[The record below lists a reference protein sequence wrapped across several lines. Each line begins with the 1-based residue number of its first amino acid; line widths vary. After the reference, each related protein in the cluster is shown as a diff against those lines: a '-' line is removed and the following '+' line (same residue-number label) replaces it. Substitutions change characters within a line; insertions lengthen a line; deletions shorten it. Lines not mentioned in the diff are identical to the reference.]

1 MRREVAVAFE
11 LRYAI
16 RQLLKSPWFSAVAI
30 VGLGLG
36 IGANV
41 ALFSVINSIF
51 LRPLPYRE
59 PGRLVRLSSTNEAQN
74 FTRVGFSYPRYL
86 EVQQRQQ
93 VFSDLA
99 LSAGNAFTL
108 TGRGDPEQLIALHA
122 SGSLLP
128 ALGLQPLLGRN
139 VSADE
144 DRPGGQAVAL
154 ISHGIWQ
161 ERFNRDASVLGQALI
176 LNGVP
181 YTIIGVLPEAAS
193 AFPLNQ
199 FRIWVPRPAEVPYLA
214 PSQLNNGG
222 FFFQALARLRPDV
235 SLEQAR
241 EAMNVIAAG
250 YRAANPAN
258 VDAPSKIEVVPLL
271 EDAVGEQ
278 RQSYLMLFAAVGCVL
293 LIACANI
300 ANLLLAR
307 FAGRR
312 KEIAARL
319 ALGAGR
325 ARVVRQMVTESM
337 VLAVLGG
344 AVGLLLA
351 QWALATVVA
360 LGTDLIPRAVE
371 IRLDPVA
378 LAFALLMALVT
389 GLAIGLLPAL
399 QAARVNVNETLKE
412 ASRGSTGGGQRLR
425 ASLLVAEVSLSL
437 VLLIAAGLLLT
448 SFARLQRVAP
458 GFTPDGVFT
467 AQLVLPP
474 ERYEGDKL
482 VALYERLYER
492 LATLP
497 GGRSAALTDRVPL
510 TGARTPAPVA
520 VMGRPVPP
528 MSERP
533 DANRHLVSPGYFATL
548 GIPIR
553 AGRDF
558 DARDSAR
565 VPHVV
570 IINEA
575 FARRHFPGENPLGR
589 TLITGMGQLPSQIVG
604 VVADV
609 RSTGLNT
616 PPEADYFLPALQRPE
631 TFTNILVRTNV
642 SPTAMASAV
651 RDALRQVD
659 ADLPLLRP
667 QTLSTSIN
675 QTIANR
681 KLALVLLAGFAALA
695 LVLACL
701 GVYSVMAH
709 LVAVRTSEIGIRM
722 ALGASPHAVMR
733 MVLGHGRR
741 LTLLG
746 IALGIAGAFFVS
758 RLMQQALFEVN
769 PADPLIYLAVAAILL
784 LVAEFASW
792 LPARRATRIDP
803 VIALRT
809 E

>member
-1 MRREVAVAFE
+1 MLFE
-11 LRYAI
+11 LRYAV
-16 RQLLKSPWFSAVAI
+16 RQLLRSPWFTTIAV

-41 ALFSVINSIF
+41 ALFSVINSVF

-59 PGRLVRLSSTNEAQN
+59 PGRLVRLSSTSETQN
-74 FTRVGFSYPRYL
+74 LTRVGFSYPRFRA
-86 EVQQRQQ
+86 VQQRQE
-93 VFSDLA
+93 VFSDIA

-108 TGRGDPEQLIALHA
+108 TGRGDPEQLVALHTSA
-122 SGSLLP
+122 SLLP
-128 ALGLQPLLGRN
+128 VLGLDPSLGRN
-139 VSADE
+139 FSTEE
-144 DRPGGQAVAL
+144 DRPGGEHVAL
-154 ISHGIWQ
+154 ISHRIWR
-161 ERFNRDASVLGQALI
+161 ERFNADPSVLGQALT
-176 LNGVP
+176 LNGAP

-199 FRIWVPRPAEVPYLA
+199 FQIWVPRPAEVPYLVPA
-214 PSQLNNGG
+214 QLDNGG
-222 FFFQALARLRPDV
+222 YFFQAVARLRPGV

-250 YRAANPAN
+250 YRAANPTN
-258 VDAPSKIEVVPLL
+258 VDAPSNIEVVQLL
-271 EDAVGEQ
+271 DDAVGEQ
-278 RQSYLMLFAAVGCVL
+278 RRSYLMLFGAVGCVL

-312 KEIAARL
+312 REIAARF
-319 ALGAGR
+319 ALGASR
-325 ARVVRQMVTESM
+325 ARVVRQMVTES
-337 VLAVLGG
+337 VLLALFGG
-344 AVGLLLA
+344 AVGVLLA
-351 QWALATVVA
+351 QWALAAVVS
-360 LGTDLIPRAVE
+360 LGADLIPRVVE
-371 IRLDPVA
+371 IRLDLVA
-378 LAFALLMALVT
+378 MLFSLLVALVT

-448 SFARLQRVAP
+448 SFARLQRVEP
-458 GFTPDGVFT
+458 GFSPDGLFT

-474 ERYEGDKL
+474 QRYDAGKL
-482 VALYERLYER
+482 VAFYEQLYKRLS
-492 LATLP
+492 TLP
-497 GGRSAALTDRVPL
+497 ASSSAALTDRVPL
-510 TGARTPAPVA
+510 TGAQSPAPVA
-520 VMGRPVPP
+520 VVGRPLPP

-533 DANRHLVSPGYFATL
+533 HANRHLVSPRYFATL
-548 GIPIR
+548 GIPVR

-558 DARDSAR
+558 DERDNAR
-565 VPHVV
+565 VPHVAIV
-570 IINEA
+570 NET
-575 FARRHFPGENPLGR
+575 FARRHFPGEDPVGR
-589 TLITGMGQLPSQIVG
+589 SLVTGMAQLPSRIVG

-631 TFTNILVRTNV
+631 TFTNIVVRTNV
-642 SPTAMASAV
+642 GPAAMAAAV
-651 RDALRQVD
+651 RDVLRIVD
-659 ADLPLLRP
+659 PDLPLLQP
-667 QTLSTSIN
+667 EALSTRIA
-675 QTIANR
+675 QTIADR
-681 KLALVLLAGFAALA
+681 KLALVLLAGFATLA
-695 LVLACL
+695 LLLASL

-709 LVAVRTSEIGIRM
+709 LVAFRTSEIGIRM
-722 ALGASPHAVMR
+722 ALGASPRAVMR

-741 LTLLG
+741 LTFVG
-746 IALGIAGAFFVS
+746 IALGIVGAFFVS
-758 RLMQQALFEVN
+758 RLMQQALFDVD
-769 PADPLIYLAVAAILL
+769 ATDPLVYVAVSAVLL

-792 LPARRATRIDP
+792 LPAHRATRIDP